1 MISRY
6 SVKRPYTVFVAVVL
20 VIVLGV
26 VSFTKMTT
34 DLLPSMNLPYAIV
47 MTTYAGASPET
58 VESIITRPVEQS
70 MATVSNIEN
79 VSSLSAENYSLVVL
93 EFSQTANMDS
103 VTIEMRENLD
113 QLKAMWD
120 NDSIG
125 SPIIMKLNP
134 DMMPVMVAAVG
145 KEGLS
150 HTEVTKLTEDL
161 IIPELESLEGV
172 ASVNA
177 SGLIEENVQ
186 VVIRQEKIDAINE
199 QVFGYV
205 ESEFED
211 AEKEIADGKKEL
223 VDGQK
228 ELNDGQLELNDSIA
242 ELQENQ
248 ADLAENKEELE
259 DGLDEIRDG
268 IDTLD
273 SKKTETAAQLAAAQT
288 AINEGKAEITKNLAA
303 IQVRL
308 NEYETAKAT
317 AEGLGK
323 LSEGLHTLLAAA
335 EKAEEDAVAAGAP
348 AGSGAAD
355 LAVQAGMEAI
365 LGSAAGTPFADL
377 LKDVKD
383 YASLQ
388 IAVGAVE
395 AQKQEADAALA
406 AIPQAEIDQLTAAK
420 KELEAADAQLSEK
433 LTEVNMGEMIA
444 AIEMGSASATLNITK
459 SQLKSAKEQLESAEE
474 QLTDAWDQISD
485 AQEQLNDARKQ
496 LNEGW
501 DSIKEGEEDL
511 AEAKEDALLNAD
523 MTDILTVEM
532 VENLLAAQN
541 FSMPAGYVTE
551 EGIEYLV
558 RVGEKVDDVE
568 SLQNMVLI
576 DMEMDGVDTIH
587 LSDVADVF
595 MTDNSD
601 EVYASINGQA
611 GVMLTLQKQTGYST
625 GDVSDRINKRIAEL
639 QEEDP
644 DLLLLPLMDQGI
656 YIDLVT
662 DSVFNNMISGA
673 FLAILILL
681 VFLKSLRPTLVI
693 ACSIPISVVAAV
705 VCMYFSGVTLNI
717 ISLSGLALGIGM
729 LVDNSIVV
737 IENIYRLR
745 NEGLSASE
753 AAIQGAK
760 EVAGAIAASTLT
772 TVCVFLPI
780 VFTEGI
786 TRQLFVDMG
795 LTIAYSLGASLA
807 VALTLV
813 PAMGA
818 GLLKSAKEKKPSRL
832 FERMIGIYE
841 SMIRLALRRR
851 FIVLVLAVALLVL
864 SAVLEF
870 AKGTAFMPEMDSTEI
885 SMTLTMPEGTPLK
898 ETAEQADELE
908 RRLLTLD
915 DVTEVGAM
923 AAAGSSMGLV
933 SGDTSTNEVSLYGLL
948 KEDKKLTNQELKN
961 EILKLTEDMEA
972 EIEVS
977 TSSMDMSALG
987 GSGISIVIKGRDLDR
1002 LQEIAGDV
1010 AKLVEEVEGTT
1021 DVSDGMEETTE
1032 ELRIKV
1038 DKEKAAQKG
1047 LTTAG
1052 VFSEIMERLSD
1063 PASATTLSTD
1073 TEDFDVLVVNGGD
1086 VELTRETVKD
1096 LVLTVTKKDN
1106 TKEHVPLADI
1116 AEFSQAEGLETIQ
1129 RDAQSRFI
1137 NVTASVD
1144 DNHNIGLVS
1153 GEVEKKLKS
1162 YQPPEGYTIEMQGE
1176 NETIMESM
1184 VELVKMLLLALL
1196 FMYLIMV
1203 AQFQSLLSPFIIMF
1217 TVPLAFTGGLFGL
1230 YVGGSEFSVIA
1241 MIGFVMLSGIIVNNG
1256 IVLIDYTNQ
1265 LIDQGMTK
1273 TEALVEAGKT
1283 RMRPILMTALTTVLG
1298 LSTMGAGAGMG
1309 ADMVQPMAV
1318 VTIGGLLYG
1327 TLLTLFVIPCIYS
1340 LLIRRKVR
1348 EEVE

>member
-6 SVKRPYTVFVAVVL
+6 SVKKPYTVFVAVVL
-20 VIVLGV
+20 VVVLGV

-58 VESIITRPVEQS
+58 VESMVTRPVEQS

-79 VSSLSAENYSLVVL
+79 VSSLSAENYSLVIL
-93 EFSQTANMDS
+93 EFAQTANMDS

-120 NDSIG
+120 DDSIG

-150 HTEVTKLTEDL
+150 HTEVTKLTEDS

-186 VVIRQEKIDAINE
+186 VVIRQEKIDAINR

-228 ELNDGQLELNDSIA
+228 ELNDGQIELNDSIA

-248 ADLAENKEELE
+248 ADLADNKHDLE
-259 DGLDEIRDG
+259 KGLDEVQSG

-273 SKKTETAAQLAAAQT
+273 GKKTETAAQLAAAQT

-317 AEGLGK
+317 AEGLEK
-323 LSEGLHTLLAAA
+323 LLEELRTLLIEA
-335 EKAEEDAVAAGAP
+335 ENAETAST
-348 AGSGAAD
+348 GSGDAK
-355 LAVQAGMEAI
+355 VEAGMEVI
-365 LGSAAGTPFADL
+365 VSSVAGTPFGEM
-377 LKDVKD
+377 LKSVKTRD
-383 YASLQ
+383 MLK
-388 IAVGAVE
+388 IAIAEVDK
-395 AQKQEADAALA
+395 QKTEADTVLA
-406 AIPQAEIDQLTAAK
+406 AFPQAEIAQLTAAK
-420 KELEAADAQLSEK
+420 KELEAADAQLSQK

-459 SQLKSAKEQLESAEE
+459 SQLKSAKEQLESAQE
-474 QLTDAWDQISD
+474 QLDDAWDQIGD

-496 LNEGW
+496 LSEGW

-511 AEAKEDALLNAD
+511 KEAKADALDNAD

-541 FSMPAGYVTE
+541 FSMPTGYVTE
-551 EGIEYLV
+551 EGIDYLV
-558 RVGEKVDDVE
+558 RVGDKVDDVE

-611 GVMLTLQKQTGYST
+611 GVMLTIQKQTGYST
-625 GDVSDRINKRIAEL
+625 GDVSERINKRMAEL

-644 DLLLLPLMDQGI
+644 DLLLLPLMDQGV

-662 DSVFNNMISGA
+662 DSVFSNMISGA
-673 FLAILILL
+673 ILAVLILI
-681 VFLKSLRPTLVI
+681 VFLKDLRPTLVI

-745 NEGLSASE
+745 NDGMSSSE
-753 AAIQGAK
+753 AAMEGAR

-813 PAMGA
+813 PSMGA
-818 GLLKSAKEKKPSRL
+818 GLLKKTKEKKPSQFFEKLMDGYERL
-832 FERMIGIYE
+832 
-841 SMIRLALRRR
+841 IRLALGHRAV
-851 FIVLVLAVALLVL
+851 VLILAVGLLIL

-885 SMTLTMPEGTPLK
+885 SMTLTMPEGTPLN

-908 RRLLTLD
+908 RRLLTLE
-915 DVTEVGAM
+915 DVVEVGAM
-923 AAAGSSMGLV
+923 ASSGSSMGLV
-933 SGDTSTNEVSLYGLL
+933 SGDTATNEVSVYGLL
-948 KEDKKLTNQELKN
+948 KEDKKLTNQELKD
-961 EILKLTEDMEA
+961 EILTLTEDMEA

-987 GSGISIVIKGRDLDR
+987 GSGITIMIKGRDLDR
-1002 LQEIAGDV
+1002 LQEIAKDI
-1010 AKLVEEVEGTT
+1010 AKLVEETEGTI
-1021 DVSDGMEETTE
+1021 DVSDGIEETTG

-1038 DKEKAAQKG
+1038 DKEKAAQEG

-1052 VFSEIMERLSD
+1052 VFSEIMAKLSD
-1063 PASATTLSTD
+1063 PTSATTLSTD
-1073 TEDFDVLVVNGGD
+1073 TEDFDVLVVNGED
-1086 VELTRETVKD
+1086 EELTRETIKD
-1096 LVLTVTKKDN
+1096 LILTVTKNDN
-1106 TKEHVPLADI
+1106 TKEHVPLTDI
-1116 AEFSQAEGLETIQ
+1116 AEFSEAEGLETIM
-1129 RDAQSRFI
+1129 RDAQSRYI
-1137 NVTASVD
+1137 SVTASID
-1144 DNHNIGLVS
+1144 DDHNVGLVS
-1153 GEVEKKLKS
+1153 SEVQRKLDK
-1162 YQPPEGYTIEMQGE
+1162 YQAPEGYTIEMQGE

-1230 YVGGSEFSVIA
+1230 FVAGSEFSVIA

-1265 LIDQGMTK
+1265 LCDKGMSK

-1283 RMRPILMTALTTVLG
+1283 RMRPILMTALTTILG
-1298 LSTMGAGAGMG
+1298 LSTMGAGVGMG
-1309 ADMVQPMAV
+1309 ADMVQPMAI

-1340 LLIRRKVR
+1340 LLIRRKKAV
-1348 EEVE
+1348 EVE

>member
-1 MISRY
+1 MISGY

-58 VESIITRPVEQS
+58 VESIVTRPVEQS

-79 VSSLSAENYSLVVL
+79 VSSLSAENYSLVIL
-93 EFSQTANMDS
+93 EFAQTANMDS

-113 QLKAMWD
+113 QLKAMWED
-120 NDSIG
+120 DSIG

-211 AEKEIADGKKEL
+211 AQKEIEDGKKEL
-223 VDGQK
+223 ADGQK
-228 ELNDGQLELNDSIA
+228 ELNDGQIELNDSIA

-248 ADLAENKEELE
+248 ADLAENKQDLEE
-259 DGLDEIRDG
+259 GLDEVQGG
-268 IDTLD
+268 IDALN

-288 AINEGKAEITKNLAA
+288 AINNGKAEITKNLAA
-303 IQVRL
+303 IQVRM
-308 NEYETAKAT
+308 NEYETAKAA

-323 LSEGLHTLLAAA
+323 LSEGLHTLLTAA
-335 EKAEEDAVAAGAP
+335 EEAEKLAAGAGDQVVL
-348 AGSGAAD
+348 AQIGAIQNT
-355 LAVQAGMEAI
+355 V
-365 LGSAAGTPFADL
+365 AGTPFEDL
-377 LKDVKD
+377 LKDVD
-383 YASLQ
+383 SFTALQ
-388 IAVGAVE
+388 TATGAVDIK
-395 AQKQEADAALA
+395 KQEADTALA
-406 AIPQAEIDQLTAAK
+406 AFTQAELDQLAAAEK
-420 KELEAADAQLSEK
+420 QLKATDAQLSQQ
-433 LTEVNMGEMIA
+433 LTEANMGEMIA
-444 AIEMGSASATLNITK
+444 AIEMGSASATLSITK

-496 LNEGW
+496 LSEGW
-501 DSIKEGEEDL
+501 DSIKEGEEEL
-511 AEAKEDALLNAD
+511 AEAKEDALANAD

-551 EGIEYLV
+551 EGIDYLV

-601 EVYASINGQA
+601 KVYASINGQA
-611 GVMLTLQKQTGYST
+611 GVMLTIQKQTGYST
-625 GDVSDRINKRIAEL
+625 GDVSDRINKRIGEL

-644 DLLLLPLMDQGI
+644 ELLLLPLMDQGV
-656 YIDLVT
+656 YIELVT

-681 VFLKSLRPTLVI
+681 VFLKDLRPTLVI

-745 NEGLSASE
+745 NEGMSAAK
-753 AAIQGAK
+753 AAMEGAK

-818 GLLKSAKEKKPSRL
+818 GLLKNTKEKKPSRL
-832 FERMIGIYE
+832 FERMMETYE
-841 SMIRLALRRR
+841 GMIRFALRRR
-851 FIVLVLAVALLVL
+851 AVVLILAVGLLVL

-915 DVTEVGAM
+915 DVLEVGAM
-923 AAAGSSMGLV
+923 SASGNSMGLV

-972 EIEVS
+972 EIDVA

-987 GSGISIVIKGRDLDR
+987 GSGISVMIKGRDLDR
-1002 LQEIAGDV
+1002 LQEIAKDI
-1010 AKLVEEVEGTT
+1010 AKLVEEVEGTI
-1021 DVSDGMEETTE
+1021 DVSDGVEETTG

-1038 DKEKAAQKG
+1038 DKERAAQQG

-1052 VFSEIMERLSD
+1052 VFSQIMEKLSD

-1073 TEDFDVLVVNGGD
+1073 TEDFDVLVVNGND
-1086 VELTRETVKD
+1086 VELTRETIKD

-1129 RDAQSRFI
+1129 RDAQSRYI
-1137 NVTASVD
+1137 TVTAAID
-1144 DNHNIGLVS
+1144 DTHNVGLVS
-1153 GEVEKKLKS
+1153 NEVEKKLQS
-1162 YQPPEGYTIEMQGE
+1162 YQAPEGYTIEMQGE
-1176 NETIMESM
+1176 NEAIMESM
-1184 VELVKMLLLALL
+1184 IELVKMLLLALL

-1230 YVGGSEFSVIA
+1230 FFAGSEFSVIA

-1265 LIDQGMTK
+1265 LIDRGMSK

-1298 LSTMGAGAGMG
+1298 LSTMGIGVGMG
-1309 ADMVQPMAV
+1309 ADMVQPMAI

-1340 LLIRRKVR
+1340 LLIRRKTR
-1348 EEVE
+1348 GEVE

>member
-6 SVKRPYTVFVAVVL
+6 SVKKPYTVFVAVVL

-58 VESIITRPVEQS
+58 VESIVTRPVEQT

-79 VSSLSAENYSLVVL
+79 VSSLSAENYSLVIL
-93 EFSQTANMDS
+93 EFAQTANMDS

-120 NDSIG
+120 DDSIG

-150 HTEVTKLTEDL
+150 HTEVTKLTEDS

-186 VVIRQEKIDAINE
+186 VVIRQEKIDAINQ

-211 AEKEIADGKKEL
+211 AEKEIEDGKKEL

-228 ELNDGQLELNDSIA
+228 ELNDGQIELNDSIA

-248 ADLAENKEELE
+248 ADLADNKQDLEE
-259 DGLDEIRDG
+259 GLDEVQGG

-273 SKKTETAAQLAAAQT
+273 GKKTETAAQLAAAQT

-317 AEGLGK
+317 AEGLEK
-323 LSEGLHTLLAAA
+323 LSGELRTLLTEA
-335 EKAEEDAVAAGAP
+335 ENAETAST
-348 AGSGAAD
+348 GSGDAK
-355 LAVQAGMEAI
+355 VEAGMEVI
-365 LGSAAGTPFADL
+365 VSSVAGTPFGEM
-377 LKDVKD
+377 LKSVKTRD
-383 YASLQ
+383 MLK
-388 IAVGAVE
+388 IAIAEVDK
-395 AQKQEADAALA
+395 QKTEADTVLA
-406 AIPQAEIDQLTAAK
+406 AFPQAEIAQLTAAK
-420 KELEAADAQLSEK
+420 KELEAADAQLSQK

-459 SQLKSAKEQLESAEE
+459 SQLKSAKEQLESAQE
-474 QLTDAWDQISD
+474 QLDDAWDQIGD

-496 LNEGW
+496 LSEGW

-511 AEAKEDALLNAD
+511 KEAKADALDNAD

-551 EGIEYLV
+551 EGIDYLV
-558 RVGEKVDDVE
+558 RVGDKVDDVE

-611 GVMLTLQKQTGYST
+611 GVMLTIQKQTGYST
-625 GDVSDRINKRIAEL
+625 GDVSERINKRMAEL

-644 DLLLLPLMDQGI
+644 DLLLLPLMDQGV

-662 DSVFNNMISGA
+662 DSVFSNMISGA
-673 FLAILILL
+673 ILAVLILI
-681 VFLKSLRPTLVI
+681 VFLKDLRPTLVI

-745 NEGLSASE
+745 NDGMSSSE
-753 AAIQGAK
+753 AAMEGAR

-813 PAMGA
+813 PSMGA
-818 GLLKSAKEKKPSRL
+818 GLLKKTKEKKPSQFFEKLMDGYERL
-832 FERMIGIYE
+832 
-841 SMIRLALRRR
+841 IRLALGHRAV
-851 FIVLVLAVALLVL
+851 VLILAVGLLIL

-885 SMTLTMPEGTPLK
+885 SMTLTMPEGTPLN

-908 RRLLTLD
+908 RRLLTLE

-923 AAAGSSMGLV
+923 ASSGSSMGLV
-933 SGDTSTNEVSLYGLL
+933 SGDTATNEVSIYGLL
-948 KEDKKLTNQELKN
+948 KEDKKLTNQELKE

-987 GSGISIVIKGRDLDR
+987 GSGITIMIKGRDLDR
-1002 LQEIAGDV
+1002 LQEIAKDI
-1010 AKLVEEVEGTT
+1010 AKLVEETEGTIE
-1021 DVSDGMEETTE
+1021 VSDGIEETKG

-1038 DKEKAAQKG
+1038 DKEKAAQQG

-1052 VFSEIMERLSD
+1052 VFSEIMAKLSD
-1063 PASATTLSTD
+1063 PTSATTLSTD
-1073 TEDFDVLVVNGGD
+1073 TEDFDVLVVNGED
-1086 VELTRETVKD
+1086 EELTRETIKD
-1096 LVLTVTKKDN
+1096 LMLTVTKNDN

-1116 AEFSQAEGLETIQ
+1116 AEFSEAEGLETIM
-1129 RDAQSRFI
+1129 RDAQSRYI
-1137 NVTASVD
+1137 SVTASID
-1144 DNHNIGLVS
+1144 DDHNVGLVS
-1153 GEVEKKLKS
+1153 SEVQRKLDK
-1162 YQPPEGYTIEMQGE
+1162 YQAPEGYTIEMQGE

-1230 YVGGSEFSVIA
+1230 FVAGSEFSVIA

-1265 LIDQGMTK
+1265 LCDKGMSK

-1283 RMRPILMTALTTVLG
+1283 RMRPILMTALTTILG
-1298 LSTMGAGAGMG
+1298 LSTMGAGVGMG
-1309 ADMVQPMAV
+1309 ADMVQPMAI

-1340 LLIRRKVR
+1340 LLIRRKKAV
-1348 EEVE
+1348 EVE

>member
-6 SVKRPYTVFVAVVL
+6 SVKKPYTVFVAVVL

-58 VESIITRPVEQS
+58 VESMVTRPVEQS

-79 VSSLSAENYSLVVL
+79 VSSLSAENYSLVIL
-93 EFSQTANMDS
+93 EFAQTANMDS

-120 NDSIG
+120 DDSIG

-150 HTEVTKLTEDL
+150 HTEVTKLTEDS

-205 ESEFED
+205 EGEFED
-211 AEKEIADGKKEL
+211 AEKEIEDGKKEL

-228 ELNDGQLELNDSIA
+228 ELNDGQIELNDSVA

-248 ADLAENKEELE
+248 ADLAENKKDLE
-259 DGLDEIRDG
+259 NGLDEVEGG
-268 IDTLD
+268 IDALD
-273 SKKTETAAQLAAAQT
+273 SKKKETAAQLAAAQT
-288 AINEGKAEITKNLAA
+288 AIANGKAEIAKNLIEIDSQLKETEYGQLQADLIVLQEVYKNVKA
-303 IQVRL
+303 LEGTSEENAGVSFSITQIIDSIQNSDL
-308 NEYETAKAT
+308 KA
-317 AEGLGK
+317 K
-323 LSEGLHTLLAAA
+323 LSGINTVAGLNGKIIEVQEKIELLASTDALT
-335 EKAEEDAVAAGAP
+335 EKLVD
-348 AGSGAAD
+348 
-355 LAVQAGMEAI
+355 
-365 LGSAAGTPFADL
+365 
-377 LKDVKD
+377 
-383 YASLQ
+383 
-388 IAVGAVE
+388 
-395 AQKQEADAALA
+395 
-406 AIPQAEIDQLTAAK
+406 AK
-420 KELEAADAQLSEK
+420 KDLEAADAQLSQN
-433 LTEVNMGEMIA
+433 LTEANMGEMLA

-459 SQLKSAKEQLESAEE
+459 SQLESAKDQLESAQE
-474 QLTDAWDQISD
+474 QLDDAWDQISD
-485 AQEQLNDARKQ
+485 AQDQLNDARDQ
-496 LNEGW
+496 LSEGW

-511 AEAKEDALLNAD
+511 AEAKADALANAD

-551 EGIEYLV
+551 EGIDYLV
-558 RVGEKVDDVE
+558 RVGDKVDDVE
-568 SLQNMVLI
+568 SLKNMVLI

-587 LSDVADVF
+587 LGDVADVF

-611 GVMLTLQKQTGYST
+611 GVMLTIQKQTGYST
-625 GDVSDRINKRIAEL
+625 GDVSDRINKRMAEL
-639 QEEDP
+639 KEEDP
-644 DLLLLPLMDQGI
+644 DLLLLPLMDQGV

-662 DSVFNNMISGA
+662 DSVFSNMISGA
-673 FLAILILL
+673 ILAILILI
-681 VFLKSLRPTLVI
+681 VFLKDLRPTLVI

-745 NEGLSASE
+745 NEGLSAAQ
-753 AAIQGAK
+753 AAIEGAK

-813 PAMGA
+813 PAMGSA
-818 GLLKSAKEKKPSRL
+818 FLKNTKEKKPSRF
-832 FERMIGIYE
+832 FERLMGGYE
-841 SMIRLALRRR
+841 RLIRLALRHRA
-851 FIVLVLAVALLVL
+851 IVLVLAVVLLIL

-870 AKGTAFMPEMDSTEI
+870 AKGTAFMPEMDSTQI
-885 SMTLTMPEGTPLK
+885 SMTLTMPEGTSLDK
-898 ETAEQADELE
+898 TAEQADELE

-915 DVTEVGAM
+915 DVIEVGAM
-923 AAAGSSMGLV
+923 ASSGSSMGLV
-933 SGDTSTNEVSLYGLL
+933 SGDISTNEISLYGLL
-948 KEDKKLTNQELKN
+948 KEDKKLTNEELKD

-972 EIEVS
+972 EIEVA

-987 GSGISIVIKGRDLDR
+987 GSGISIMIKGRDLDR
-1002 LQEIAGDV
+1002 LQEIAKDV
-1010 AKLVEEVEGTT
+1010 AKLVEETEGTVE
-1021 DVSDGMEETTE
+1021 VSDGIEETTG

-1038 DKEKAAQKG
+1038 DKEKAAQQG

-1052 VFSEIMERLSD
+1052 VFSEIMAKLSD

-1073 TEDFDVLVVNGGD
+1073 TEDFDVLVINGED
-1086 VELTRETVKD
+1086 EALTRETVKE
-1096 LVLTVTKKDN
+1096 LVLTVTKNDN

-1116 AEFSQAEGLETIQ
+1116 AEFSEAEGLENIM
-1129 RDAQSRFI
+1129 RDAQSRYI
-1137 NVTASVD
+1137 SVTASID
-1144 DNHNIGLVS
+1144 DDHNIGLVS
-1153 GEVEKKLKS
+1153 SEVQRKLDK
-1162 YQPPEGYTIEMQGE
+1162 YQVPAGYTIEMQGE
-1176 NETIMESM
+1176 NETINESM
-1184 VELVKMLLLALL
+1184 TELAKMLLLALL

-1230 YVGGSEFSVIA
+1230 FVSGSEFSVIA

-1265 LIDQGMTK
+1265 LCDGGMSK
-1273 TEALVEAGKT
+1273 TEALTEAGKT
-1283 RMRPILMTALTTVLG
+1283 RMRPILMTALTTILG
-1298 LSTMGAGAGMG
+1298 LSTMGAGVGMG
-1309 ADMVQPMAV
+1309 ADMVQPMAI

-1340 LLIRRKVR
+1340 LLIRRKKNV
-1348 EEVE
+1348 EVE

>member
-58 VESIITRPVEQS
+58 VEGMVTRPVEQS

-79 VSSLSAENYSLVVL
+79 VSSLSAENYSLVIL
-93 EFSQTANMDS
+93 EFAQTANMDS

-120 NDSIG
+120 DDSIG

-150 HTEVTKLTEDL
+150 HTEVTKLTEDS

-186 VVIRQEKIDAINE
+186 VVIRQEKIDIINE

-223 VDGQK
+223 VDGQN
-228 ELNDGQLELNDSIA
+228 ELNDGQIELNDSIA

-248 ADLAENKEELE
+248 ADLAENKQDLEE
-259 DGLDEIRDG
+259 GLDEVQGG
-268 IDTLD
+268 IDALN

-288 AINEGKAEITKNLAA
+288 AINNGKAEITKNLAMIEPQIA
-303 IQVRL
+303 QRAD
-308 NEYETAKAT
+308 EYNQAKQMFPALKEVTKLLETLKT
-317 AEGLGK
+317 
-323 LSEGLHTLLAAA
+323 
-335 EKAEEDAVAAGAP
+335 KAEEANDADPTGAAGDSIVK
-348 AGSGAAD
+348 AGIQEIINKLDDDALKVMLGSISD
-355 LAVQAGMEAI
+355 LATLDTKIEEMNSNISEVEAGIKQYEE
-365 LGSAAGTPFADL
+365 L
-377 LKDVKD
+377 LKSRDTLK
-383 YASLQ
+383 
-388 IAVGAVE
+388 
-395 AQKQEADAALA
+395 
-406 AIPQAEIDQLTAAK
+406 
-420 KELEAADAQLSEK
+420 AADAQLSQQ
-433 LTEVNMGEMIA
+433 LTEANMGEMIA

-496 LNEGW
+496 LSEGW
-501 DSIKEGEEDL
+501 DSIKEGEEEL
-511 AEAKEDALLNAD
+511 AEAKEDALANAD

-551 EGIEYLV
+551 EGIDYLV
-558 RVGEKVDDVE
+558 RVGEKVEDLE

-601 EVYASINGQA
+601 EVYASINGHA
-611 GVMLTLQKQTGYST
+611 GVMLTIQKQTGYST

-639 QEEDP
+639 QKEDP
-644 DLLLLPLMDQGI
+644 DLLLLPLMDQGV

-681 VFLKSLRPTLVI
+681 VFLKDLRPTLVI

-745 NEGLSASE
+745 NEGMSAAE

-818 GLLKSAKEKKPSRL
+818 GLLKNTKEKKPSRF
-832 FERMIGIYE
+832 FERVMGIYE
-841 SMIRLALRRR
+841 GMIRLALRRR
-851 FIVLVLAVALLVL
+851 VIVLILAVGLLVL

-915 DVTEVGAM
+915 DVIEVGAM
-923 AAAGSSMGLV
+923 AASGSGMGLV
-933 SGDTSTNEVSLYGLL
+933 SGDISTNEVSLYGLL
-948 KEDKKLTNQELKN
+948 KEDKKLTNQELKD

-972 EIEVS
+972 EIDVT

-987 GSGISIVIKGRDLDR
+987 GSGISIMIKGRDLDR
-1002 LQEIAGDV
+1002 LQEIANDI

-1021 DVSDGMEETTE
+1021 DVSNGVEETTG

-1038 DKEKAAQKG
+1038 DKERAAQQG

-1052 VFSEIMERLSD
+1052 VFSEIMEKLSD
-1063 PASATTLSTD
+1063 PTSATTLSTD
-1073 TEDFDVLVVNGGD
+1073 TEDFDVLVVNGED

-1106 TKEHVPLADI
+1106 TKERIPLTEI

-1129 RDAQSRFI
+1129 RDAQSRYI
-1137 NVTASVD
+1137 SVTAAID
-1144 DNHNIGLVS
+1144 DTHNVGLVS
-1153 GEVEKKLKS
+1153 NEVEKKLQG
-1162 YQPPEGYTIEMQGE
+1162 YQVPEGYTIEMQGE

-1184 VELVKMLLLALL
+1184 IELVKMLLLALL

-1230 YVGGSEFSVIA
+1230 FFAGSEFSVIA

-1265 LIDQGMTK
+1265 LVDRGMNK

-1298 LSTMGAGAGMG
+1298 LSTMGIGVGMG
-1309 ADMVQPMAV
+1309 ADMVQPMAI

-1340 LLIRRKVR
+1340 LLIHRKVR
-1348 EEVE
+1348 GEVE

>member
-6 SVKRPYTVFVAVVL
+6 SVKKPYTVFVAVVL
-20 VIVLGV
+20 VVVLGV

-58 VESIITRPVEQS
+58 VESMVTRPVEQS

-79 VSSLSAENYSLVVL
+79 VSSLSAENYSLVIL
-93 EFSQTANMDS
+93 EFAQTANMDS

-120 NDSIG
+120 DDSIG

-150 HTEVTKLTEDL
+150 HTEVTKLTEDS

-186 VVIRQEKIDAINE
+186 VVIRQEKIDAINR

-228 ELNDGQLELNDSIA
+228 ELNDGQIELNDSIA

-248 ADLAENKEELE
+248 ADLADNKHDLE
-259 DGLDEIRDG
+259 KGLDEVQSG

-273 SKKTETAAQLAAAQT
+273 GKKTETAAQLAAAQT

-317 AEGLGK
+317 AEGLEK
-323 LSEGLHTLLAAA
+323 LLEELRTLLIEA
-335 EKAEEDAVAAGAP
+335 ENAETAST
-348 AGSGAAD
+348 GSGDAK
-355 LAVQAGMEAI
+355 VEAGMEVI
-365 LGSAAGTPFADL
+365 VSSVAGTPFGEM
-377 LKDVKD
+377 LKSVKTRD
-383 YASLQ
+383 MLK
-388 IAVGAVE
+388 IAIAEVDK
-395 AQKQEADAALA
+395 QKTEADTVLA
-406 AIPQAEIDQLTAAK
+406 AFPQAEIAQLTAAK
-420 KELEAADAQLSEK
+420 KELEAADAQLSQK

-459 SQLKSAKEQLESAEE
+459 SQLKSAKEQLESAQE
-474 QLTDAWDQISD
+474 QLDDAWDQIGD

-496 LNEGW
+496 LSEGW

-511 AEAKEDALLNAD
+511 KEAKADALDNAD

-541 FSMPAGYVTE
+541 FSMPTGYVTE
-551 EGIEYLV
+551 EGIDYLV
-558 RVGEKVDDVE
+558 RVGDKVDDVE

-611 GVMLTLQKQTGYST
+611 GVMLTIQKQTGYST
-625 GDVSDRINKRIAEL
+625 GDVSERINKRMAEL

-644 DLLLLPLMDQGI
+644 DLLLLPLMDQGV

-662 DSVFNNMISGA
+662 DSVFSNMISGA
-673 FLAILILL
+673 ILAVLILI
-681 VFLKSLRPTLVI
+681 VFLKDLRPTLVI

-745 NEGLSASE
+745 NDGMSSSE
-753 AAIQGAK
+753 AAMEGAR

-813 PAMGA
+813 PSMGA
-818 GLLKSAKEKKPSRL
+818 GLLKKTKEKKPSQFFEKLMDGYERL
-832 FERMIGIYE
+832 
-841 SMIRLALRRR
+841 IRLALGHRAV
-851 FIVLVLAVALLVL
+851 VLILAVGLLIL

-885 SMTLTMPEGTPLK
+885 SMTLTMPEGTPLN

-908 RRLLTLD
+908 RRLLTLEA
-915 DVTEVGAM
+915 VVEVGAM
-923 AAAGSSMGLV
+923 ASSGSSMGLV
-933 SGDTSTNEVSLYGLL
+933 SGDTATNEVSVYGLL
-948 KEDKKLTNQELKN
+948 KEDKKLTNQELKD
-961 EILKLTEDMEA
+961 EILTLTEDMEA

-987 GSGISIVIKGRDLDR
+987 GSGITIMIKGRDLDR
-1002 LQEIAGDV
+1002 LQEIAKDI
-1010 AKLVEEVEGTT
+1010 AKLVEETEGTI
-1021 DVSDGMEETTE
+1021 DVSDGIEETTG

-1038 DKEKAAQKG
+1038 DKEKAAQEG

-1052 VFSEIMERLSD
+1052 VFSEIMAKLSD
-1063 PASATTLSTD
+1063 PTSATTLSTD
-1073 TEDFDVLVVNGGD
+1073 TEDFDVLVVNGED
-1086 VELTRETVKD
+1086 EELTRETIKD
-1096 LVLTVTKKDN
+1096 LILTVTKNDN
-1106 TKEHVPLADI
+1106 TKEHVPLTDI
-1116 AEFSQAEGLETIQ
+1116 AEFSEAEGLETIM
-1129 RDAQSRFI
+1129 RDAQSRYI
-1137 NVTASVD
+1137 SVTASID
-1144 DNHNIGLVS
+1144 DDHNVGLVS
-1153 GEVEKKLKS
+1153 SEVQRKLDK
-1162 YQPPEGYTIEMQGE
+1162 YQAPEGYTIEMQGE

-1230 YVGGSEFSVIA
+1230 FVAGSEFSVIA

-1265 LIDQGMTK
+1265 LCDKGMSK

-1283 RMRPILMTALTTVLG
+1283 RMRPILMTALTTILG
-1298 LSTMGAGAGMG
+1298 LSTMGAGVGMG
-1309 ADMVQPMAV
+1309 ADMVQPMAI

-1340 LLIRRKVR
+1340 LLIRRKKAV
-1348 EEVE
+1348 EVE

>member
-6 SVKRPYTVFVAVVL
+6 SVKKPYTVFVAVVL

-58 VESIITRPVEQS
+58 VESMVTRPVEQS

-79 VSSLSAENYSLVVL
+79 VSSLSAENYSLVIL
-93 EFSQTANMDS
+93 EFAQTANMDS

-120 NDSIG
+120 DDSIG

-150 HTEVTKLTEDL
+150 HTEVTKLTEDS

-186 VVIRQEKIDAINE
+186 VVIRQEKIDAINR

-228 ELNDGQLELNDSIA
+228 ELNDGQIELNDSIA

-248 ADLAENKEELE
+248 ADLADNKHDLE
-259 DGLDEIRDG
+259 KGLDEVQSG

-273 SKKTETAAQLAAAQT
+273 GKKTETAAQLAAAQT

-317 AEGLGK
+317 AEGLEK
-323 LSEGLHTLLAAA
+323 LSGELRTLLTEA
-335 EKAEEDAVAAGAP
+335 ENAETAST
-348 AGSGAAD
+348 GSGDAK
-355 LAVQAGMEAI
+355 VEAGMEVI
-365 LGSAAGTPFADL
+365 VSSVAGTPFGEM
-377 LKDVKD
+377 LKSVKTRD
-383 YASLQ
+383 MLK
-388 IAVGAVE
+388 IAIAEVDK
-395 AQKQEADAALA
+395 QKTEADTVLA
-406 AIPQAEIDQLTAAK
+406 AFPQAEIAQLTAAK
-420 KELEAADAQLSEK
+420 KELEDADAQLSQK

-459 SQLKSAKEQLESAEE
+459 SQLKSAKEQLESAQE
-474 QLTDAWDQISD
+474 QLDDAWDQIGD

-496 LNEGW
+496 LSEGW

-511 AEAKEDALLNAD
+511 KEAKADALDNAD

-551 EGIEYLV
+551 EGIDYLV
-558 RVGEKVDDVE
+558 RVGDKVDDVE

-611 GVMLTLQKQTGYST
+611 GVMLTIQKQTGYST
-625 GDVSDRINKRIAEL
+625 GDVSERINKRMAEL

-644 DLLLLPLMDQGI
+644 DLLLLPLMDQGV

-662 DSVFNNMISGA
+662 DSVFSNMISGA
-673 FLAILILL
+673 ILAVLILI
-681 VFLKSLRPTLVI
+681 VFLKDLRPTLVI

-745 NEGLSASE
+745 NDGMSSSE
-753 AAIQGAK
+753 AAMEGAR

-813 PAMGA
+813 PSMGA
-818 GLLKSAKEKKPSRL
+818 GLLKKTKEKKPSQFFEKLMDGYERL
-832 FERMIGIYE
+832 
-841 SMIRLALRRR
+841 IRLALGHRAV
-851 FIVLVLAVALLVL
+851 VLILAVGLLIL

-885 SMTLTMPEGTPLK
+885 SMTLTMPEGTPLN

-908 RRLLTLD
+908 RRLLTLE
-915 DVTEVGAM
+915 DVVEVGAM
-923 AAAGSSMGLV
+923 ASSGSSMGLV
-933 SGDTSTNEVSLYGLL
+933 SGDTATNEVSVYGLL
-948 KEDKKLTNQELKN
+948 KEDKKLTNQELKD
-961 EILKLTEDMEA
+961 EILTLTEDMEA

-977 TSSMDMSALG
+977 TSSMDMSSLG
-987 GSGISIVIKGRDLDR
+987 GSGITIMIKGRDLDR
-1002 LQEIAGDV
+1002 LQEIAKDI
-1010 AKLVEEVEGTT
+1010 AKLVEETEGTI
-1021 DVSDGMEETTE
+1021 DVSDGIEETTG

-1038 DKEKAAQKG
+1038 DKEKAAQEG

-1052 VFSEIMERLSD
+1052 VFSEIMAKLSD
-1063 PASATTLSTD
+1063 PTSATTLSTD
-1073 TEDFDVLVVNGGD
+1073 TEDFDVLVVNGED
-1086 VELTRETVKD
+1086 EELTRETIKD
-1096 LVLTVTKKDN
+1096 LMLTVTKNDN
-1106 TKEHVPLADI
+1106 TKEHVPLTDI
-1116 AEFSQAEGLETIQ
+1116 AEFSEAEGLETIM
-1129 RDAQSRFI
+1129 RDAQSRYI
-1137 NVTASVD
+1137 SVTASID
-1144 DNHNIGLVS
+1144 DDHNVGLVS
-1153 GEVEKKLKS
+1153 SEVQRKLDK
-1162 YQPPEGYTIEMQGE
+1162 YQAPEGYTIEMQGE

-1230 YVGGSEFSVIA
+1230 FVAGSEFSVIA

-1265 LIDQGMTK
+1265 LCDKGMSK

-1283 RMRPILMTALTTVLG
+1283 RMRPILMTALTTILG
-1298 LSTMGAGAGMG
+1298 LSTMGAGVGMG
-1309 ADMVQPMAV
+1309 ADMVQPMAI

-1340 LLIRRKVR
+1340 LLIRRKKAV
-1348 EEVE
+1348 EVE

>member
-6 SVKRPYTVFVAVVL
+6 SVKKPYTVFVAVVL

-58 VESIITRPVEQS
+58 VESMVTRPVEQS

-79 VSSLSAENYSLVVL
+79 VSSLSAENYSLVIL
-93 EFSQTANMDS
+93 EFAQTANMDS

-120 NDSIG
+120 DDSIG

-150 HTEVTKLTEDL
+150 HTEVTKLTEDS

-205 ESEFED
+205 EGEFED
-211 AEKEIADGKKEL
+211 AEKEIEDGKKEL

-228 ELNDGQLELNDSIA
+228 ELNDGQIELNDSVA

-248 ADLAENKEELE
+248 ADLAENKKDLE
-259 DGLDEIRDG
+259 NGLDEVEGG
-268 IDTLD
+268 IDALD
-273 SKKTETAAQLAAAQT
+273 SKKKETAAQLAAAQT
-288 AINEGKAEITKNLAA
+288 AIANGKAEIAKNLIEIDSQLKETEYGQLQADLIVLQEVYKNVKA
-303 IQVRL
+303 LEGTSEENAGVSFSITQIIDSIQNSDL
-308 NEYETAKAT
+308 KT
-317 AEGLGK
+317 K
-323 LSEGLHTLLAAA
+323 LSVINTVAGLNGKIIEVQEKIELLASTDALT
-335 EKAEEDAVAAGAP
+335 EKLVD
-348 AGSGAAD
+348 
-355 LAVQAGMEAI
+355 
-365 LGSAAGTPFADL
+365 
-377 LKDVKD
+377 
-383 YASLQ
+383 
-388 IAVGAVE
+388 
-395 AQKQEADAALA
+395 
-406 AIPQAEIDQLTAAK
+406 AK
-420 KELEAADAQLSEK
+420 KDLEAADAQLSQN
-433 LTEVNMGEMIA
+433 LTEANMGEMLA

-459 SQLKSAKEQLESAEE
+459 SQLESAKDQLESAQD
-474 QLTDAWDQISD
+474 QLDDAWDQISD
-485 AQEQLNDARKQ
+485 AQDQLNDARDQ
-496 LNEGW
+496 LSEGW

-511 AEAKEDALLNAD
+511 AEAKADALANAD

-551 EGIEYLV
+551 EGIDYLV
-558 RVGEKVDDVE
+558 RVGDKVDDVE
-568 SLQNMVLI
+568 SLKNMVLI

-587 LSDVADVF
+587 LGDVADVF

-611 GVMLTLQKQTGYST
+611 GVMLTIQKQTGYST
-625 GDVSDRINKRIAEL
+625 GDVSDRINKRMAEL
-639 QEEDP
+639 KEEDP
-644 DLLLLPLMDQGI
+644 DLLLLPLMDQGV

-673 FLAILILL
+673 ILAILILI
-681 VFLKSLRPTLVI
+681 VFLKDLRPTLVI

-745 NEGLSASE
+745 NEGLSAVQ
-753 AAIQGAK
+753 AAIEGAK

-813 PAMGA
+813 PAMGSA
-818 GLLKSAKEKKPSRL
+818 LLKNTKEKKPSRF
-832 FERMIGIYE
+832 FERLMGGYE
-841 SMIRLALRRR
+841 RLIRLALRHRA
-851 FIVLVLAVALLVL
+851 IVLVLAVVLLIL

-870 AKGTAFMPEMDSTEI
+870 AKGTAFMPEMDSTQI
-885 SMTLTMPEGTPLK
+885 SMTLTMPEGTPLDK
-898 ETAEQADELE
+898 TAEQADELE

-915 DVTEVGAM
+915 DVIEVGAM
-923 AAAGSSMGLV
+923 ASSGSSMGLV
-933 SGDTSTNEVSLYGLL
+933 SGDISTNEISLYGLL
-948 KEDKKLTNQELKN
+948 KEDKKLTNEELKD

-972 EIEVS
+972 EIEVA

-987 GSGISIVIKGRDLDR
+987 GSGISIMIKGRDLDR
-1002 LQEIAGDV
+1002 LQEIAKDV
-1010 AKLVEEVEGTT
+1010 AKLVEETEGTVE
-1021 DVSDGMEETTE
+1021 VSDGIEETTG

-1038 DKEKAAQKG
+1038 DKEKAAQQG

-1052 VFSEIMERLSD
+1052 VFSEIMAKLSD

-1073 TEDFDVLVVNGGD
+1073 TEDFDVLVINGED
-1086 VELTRETVKD
+1086 EALTRETVKE
-1096 LVLTVTKKDN
+1096 LVLTVTKNDN

-1116 AEFSQAEGLETIQ
+1116 AEFSEAEGLENIM
-1129 RDAQSRFI
+1129 RDAQSRYI
-1137 NVTASVD
+1137 SVTASID
-1144 DNHNIGLVS
+1144 DDHNIGLVS
-1153 GEVEKKLKS
+1153 SEVQRKLDK
-1162 YQPPEGYTIEMQGE
+1162 YQVPAGYTIEMQGE
-1176 NETIMESM
+1176 NETINESM
-1184 VELVKMLLLALL
+1184 TELAKMLLLALL

-1230 YVGGSEFSVIA
+1230 FVSGSEFSVIA

-1265 LIDQGMTK
+1265 LCDGGMSK
-1273 TEALVEAGKT
+1273 TEALTEAGKT
-1283 RMRPILMTALTTVLG
+1283 RMRPILMTALTTILG
-1298 LSTMGAGAGMG
+1298 LSTMGAGVGMG
-1309 ADMVQPMAV
+1309 ADMVQPMAI

-1340 LLIRRKVR
+1340 LLIRRKKNV
-1348 EEVE
+1348 EVE

>member
-58 VESIITRPVEQS
+58 VEGIVTRPVEQS

-79 VSSLSAENYSLVVL
+79 VSSLSAENYSLVIL
-93 EFSQTANMDS
+93 EFAQTANMDS

-120 NDSIG
+120 DDSIG
-125 SPIIMKLNP
+125 NPIIMKLNP

-150 HTEVTKLTEDL
+150 HTEVTKLTEDS

-223 VDGQK
+223 EDGRKELNDGQK
-228 ELNDGQLELNDSIA
+228 ELNDSVA

-248 ADLAENKEELE
+248 ADLAENKSDLE
-259 DGLDEIRDG
+259 DGLDEIEGG
-268 IDTLD
+268 IDALD
-273 SKKTETAAQLAAAQT
+273 NKKKETAAQLAAAQT
-288 AINEGKAEITKNLAA
+288 AITNGKAEIAKNLIEIDNQLKETEYGQLKSDLTILQELYKSIKILEGTPEETAGVSAA
-303 IQVRL
+303 IGLIKDSIKNTTLKSELDTITTVTDVNDKIINVQEKIEQAKQDPITKKLVDAKADL
-308 NEYETAKAT
+308 ETADAT
-317 AEGLGK
+317 
-323 LSEGLHTLLAAA
+323 LS
-335 EKAEEDAVAAGAP
+335 
-348 AGSGAAD
+348 
-355 LAVQAGMEAI
+355 Q
-365 LGSAAGTPFADL
+365 
-377 LKDVKD
+377 
-383 YASLQ
+383 
-388 IAVGAVE
+388 
-395 AQKQEADAALA
+395 
-406 AIPQAEIDQLTAAK
+406 
-420 KELEAADAQLSEK
+420 K
-433 LTEVNMGEMIA
+433 LTETNMGEMLA

-459 SQLKSAKEQLESAEE
+459 SQLESAKDQLESAEE
-474 QLTDAWDQISD
+474 QLDDAWDQISD

-496 LNEGW
+496 LSEGW
-501 DSIKEGEEDL
+501 DSIREGEEDL
-511 AEAKEDALLNAD
+511 AEAKADALESAD

-551 EGIEYLV
+551 EGIDYLV

-587 LSDVADVF
+587 LGDVADVF

-611 GVMLTLQKQTGYST
+611 GVMLTIQKQTGYST

-644 DLLLLPLMDQGI
+644 ELLLLPLMDQGV

-662 DSVFNNMISGA
+662 DSVFSNMISGA
-673 FLAILILL
+673 ILAILILI
-681 VFLKSLRPTLVI
+681 VFLKDLRPTLVI
-693 ACSIPISVVAAV
+693 ACSIPISVVTAV

-745 NEGLSASE
+745 NEGMSAAE
-753 AAIQGAK
+753 AAIEGAG

-818 GLLKSAKEKKPSRL
+818 GLLKNTKEKKPSRF
-832 FERMIGIYE
+832 FERIMEIYE
-841 SMIRLALRRR
+841 GMIRLALRRR
-851 FIVLVLAVALLVL
+851 VIVLILAVVLLVL
-864 SAVLEF
+864 SAGLEF
-870 AKGTAFMPEMDSTEI
+870 SKGTAFMPEMDSTEI

-915 DVTEVGAM
+915 DVIEVGAM
-923 AAAGSSMGLV
+923 SASGSSMGLV
-933 SGDTSTNEVSLYGLL
+933 SGDTATNEVSLYGLL

-961 EILKLTEDMEA
+961 EILKITEDMEA

-987 GSGISIVIKGRDLDR
+987 GSGITIIIKGRDLDR
-1002 LQEIAGDV
+1002 LQEIAKDIAG
-1010 AKLVEEVEGTT
+1010 LLEEVEGTA
-1021 DVSDGMEETTE
+1021 DISDGVEETTG

-1052 VFSEIMERLSD
+1052 VFSQIMEKLSD
-1063 PASATTLSTD
+1063 PTSATTLSTD
-1073 TEDFDVLVVNGGD
+1073 TEDFDVLVVNGED
-1086 VELTRETVKD
+1086 VELTRETIKD

-1116 AEFSQAEGLETIQ
+1116 AEFSEAQGLETIQ
-1129 RDAQSRFI
+1129 RDAQSRYI
-1137 NVTASVD
+1137 SVTAAID

-1153 GEVEKKLKS
+1153 AEVERQLQK
-1162 YQPPEGYTIEMQGE
+1162 YEAPEGYTIEMQGE
-1176 NETIMESM
+1176 NEAIMESM
-1184 VELVKMLLLALL
+1184 IELVKMLLLALL

-1230 YVGGSEFSVIA
+1230 FAAGSEFSVIA

-1265 LIDQGMTK
+1265 LIDGGMSK
-1273 TEALVEAGKT
+1273 TEALVESGKT

-1298 LSTMGAGAGMG
+1298 LSTMGAGVGMG
-1309 ADMVQPMAV
+1309 ADMVQPMAI

-1340 LLIRRKVR
+1340 LLIRRKNR
-1348 EEVE
+1348 AEVE

>member
-6 SVKRPYTVFVAVVL
+6 SVKKPYTVFVAVVL

-58 VESIITRPVEQS
+58 VESIVTRPVEQS

-79 VSSLSAENYSLVVL
+79 VSSLSAENYSLVIL
-93 EFSQTANMDS
+93 EFAQTANMDS

-120 NDSIG
+120 DDSIG

-150 HTEVTKLTEDL
+150 HTEVTKLTEDS

-186 VVIRQEKIDAINE
+186 VVIRQEKIDIINE
-199 QVFGYV
+199 QVFGYI
-205 ESEFED
+205 EGEFED
-211 AEKEIADGKKEL
+211 AEEEIADGKKEL
-223 VDGQK
+223 ADGQK
-228 ELNDGQLELNDSIA
+228 ELNDGQIELNESIA

-248 ADLAENKEELE
+248 TELEENKKDLE
-259 DGLDEIRDG
+259 DGLDEVNAG

-273 SKKTETAAQLAAAQT
+273 GKKTETAAQLAAAQT

-317 AEGLGK
+317 AEAVGK
-323 LSEGLHTLLAAA
+323 LSEGLNALKAAA
-335 EKAEEDAVAAGAP
+335 EAAEAANPGF
-348 AGSGAAD
+348 GDKVVEEG
-355 LAVQAGMEAI
+355 I
-365 LGSAAGTPFADL
+365 LEIQSSVAGTPFEEVLGNVRDL
-377 LKDVKD
+377 GTLT
-383 YASLQ
+383 A
-388 IAVGAVE
+388 AVGAID
-395 AQKQEADAALA
+395 AQKNQADQALA
-406 AIPQAEIDQLTAAK
+406 AFSQTEIEQLTAAK
-420 KELEAADAQLSEK
+420 KELEAADAQLSQK

-459 SQLKSAKEQLESAEE
+459 SQLKSAKEQLEAAQE
-474 QLTDAWDQISD
+474 QLEDAWDQISD
-485 AQEQLNDARKQ
+485 AQEQLSDARKQ
-496 LNEGW
+496 LSEGW

-511 AEAKEDALLNAD
+511 AEAKSDALDNAD

-551 EGIEYLV
+551 EGIDYLV
-558 RVGEKVDDVE
+558 RVGDKVDDVE
-568 SLQNMVLI
+568 SLRNMVLI

-611 GVMLTLQKQTGYST
+611 GVMLTIQKQTGYST
-625 GDVSDRINKRIAEL
+625 GDVSDRINKRMAEL

-644 DLLLLPLMDQGI
+644 DLILLPLMDQGV

-662 DSVFNNMISGA
+662 DSVFSNMVSGA
-673 FLAILILL
+673 ILAVLILI
-681 VFLKSLRPTLVI
+681 VFLKDLRPTLVI

-745 NEGLSASE
+745 NEGFSAAQ
-753 AAIQGAK
+753 AAIEGAK

-795 LTIAYSLGASLA
+795 LTIAYSLGASLV

-813 PAMGA
+813 PAMGSA
-818 GLLKSAKEKKPSRL
+818 LLKNTKEKKPSRF
-832 FERMIGIYE
+832 FERLMDGYE
-841 SMIRLALRRR
+841 RLIRLALRRR
-851 FIVLVLAVALLVL
+851 AVVLILAVGLLVL
-864 SAVLEF
+864 SAVMEF
-870 AKGTAFMPEMDSTEI
+870 AKGTAFMPEMDSTQI
-885 SMTLTMPEGTPLK
+885 SMTLTMPEGTPLS

-908 RRLLTLD
+908 RRLLTLE

-923 AAAGSSMGLV
+923 AASGSSMGLV
-933 SGDTSTNEVSLYGLL
+933 SGDTATNEISLYGLL
-948 KEDKKLTNQELKN
+948 KEDKKLTNQELKD

-987 GSGISIVIKGRDLDR
+987 GSGITIMIKGRDLDR
-1002 LQEIAGDV
+1002 LQEIAKDI
-1010 AKLVEEVEGTT
+1010 AKLVEETEGTI
-1021 DVSDGMEETTE
+1021 DVSDGIEETTG

-1038 DKEKAAQKG
+1038 DKEKAAQEG

-1052 VFSEIMERLSD
+1052 VFSEIMAKLSD
-1063 PASATTLSTD
+1063 PTSATTLSTD
-1073 TEDFDVLVVNGGD
+1073 TEDFDVLVVNGED
-1086 VELTRETVKD
+1086 EELTRETIKD
-1096 LVLTVTKKDN
+1096 LVLTVTKNDN
-1106 TKEHVPLADI
+1106 TKEHVPLTDI
-1116 AEFSQAEGLETIQ
+1116 AEFSEAEGLEAIM
-1129 RDAQSRFI
+1129 RDAQSRYI
-1137 NVTASVD
+1137 SVTASID
-1144 DNHNIGLVS
+1144 DDHNVGLVS
-1153 GEVEKKLKS
+1153 SEVQRKLDK
-1162 YQPPEGYTIEMQGE
+1162 YQAPEGYTIEMQGE

-1230 YVGGSEFSVIA
+1230 FAAGSEFSVIA

-1265 LIDQGMTK
+1265 LCDKGMSK

-1283 RMRPILMTALTTVLG
+1283 RMRPILMTALTTILG
-1298 LSTMGAGAGMG
+1298 LSTMGAGVGMG
-1309 ADMVQPMAV
+1309 ADMVQPMAI

-1340 LLIRRKVR
+1340 LLIRRKKAV
-1348 EEVE
+1348 EVE

>member
-6 SVKRPYTVFVAVVL
+6 SVKKPYTVFVAVVL
-20 VIVLGV
+20 VVVLGV

-58 VESIITRPVEQS
+58 VESMVTRPVEQS

-79 VSSLSAENYSLVVL
+79 VSSLSAENYSLVIL
-93 EFSQTANMDS
+93 EFAQTANMDS

-120 NDSIG
+120 DDSIG

-150 HTEVTKLTEDL
+150 HTEVTKLTEDS

-186 VVIRQEKIDAINE
+186 VVIRQEKIDAINR

-228 ELNDGQLELNDSIA
+228 ELNDGQIELNDSIA

-248 ADLAENKEELE
+248 ADLADNKHDLE
-259 DGLDEIRDG
+259 KGLDEVQSG

-273 SKKTETAAQLAAAQT
+273 GKKTETAAQLAAAQT

-317 AEGLGK
+317 AEGLEK
-323 LSEGLHTLLAAA
+323 LLEELRTLLIEA
-335 EKAEEDAVAAGAP
+335 ENAETAST
-348 AGSGAAD
+348 GSGDAK
-355 LAVQAGMEAI
+355 VEAGMEVI
-365 LGSAAGTPFADL
+365 VSSVAGTPFGEM
-377 LKDVKD
+377 LKSVKTRD
-383 YASLQ
+383 MLK
-388 IAVGAVE
+388 IAIAEVDK
-395 AQKQEADAALA
+395 QKTEADTVLA
-406 AIPQAEIDQLTAAK
+406 AFPQAEIAQLTAAK
-420 KELEAADAQLSEK
+420 KELEAADAQLSQK

-459 SQLKSAKEQLESAEE
+459 SQLKSAKEQLESAQE
-474 QLTDAWDQISD
+474 QLDDAWDQIGD

-496 LNEGW
+496 LSEGW

-511 AEAKEDALLNAD
+511 KEAKADALDNAD

-541 FSMPAGYVTE
+541 FSMPTGYVTE
-551 EGIEYLV
+551 EGIDYLV
-558 RVGEKVDDVE
+558 RVGDKVDDVE

-611 GVMLTLQKQTGYST
+611 GVMLTIQKQTGYST
-625 GDVSDRINKRIAEL
+625 GDVSERINKRMAEL

-644 DLLLLPLMDQGI
+644 DLLLLPLMDQGV

-662 DSVFNNMISGA
+662 DSVFSNMISGA
-673 FLAILILL
+673 ILAVLILI
-681 VFLKSLRPTLVI
+681 VFLKDLRPTLVI

-745 NEGLSASE
+745 NDGMSSSE
-753 AAIQGAK
+753 AAMEGAR

-813 PAMGA
+813 PSMGA
-818 GLLKSAKEKKPSRL
+818 GLLKKTKEKKPSQFFEKLMDGYERL
-832 FERMIGIYE
+832 
-841 SMIRLALRRR
+841 IRLALGHRAV
-851 FIVLVLAVALLVL
+851 VLILAVGLLIL

-885 SMTLTMPEGTPLK
+885 SMTLTMPEGTPLN

-908 RRLLTLD
+908 RRLLTLEA
-915 DVTEVGAM
+915 VVEVGAM
-923 AAAGSSMGLV
+923 ASSGSSMGLV
-933 SGDTSTNEVSLYGLL
+933 SGDTATNEVSVYGLL
-948 KEDKKLTNQELKN
+948 KEDKKLTNQELKD
-961 EILKLTEDMEA
+961 EILTLTEDMEA

-987 GSGISIVIKGRDLDR
+987 GSGITIMIKGRDLDR
-1002 LQEIAGDV
+1002 LQEIAKDI
-1010 AKLVEEVEGTT
+1010 AKLVEETEGTI
-1021 DVSDGMEETTE
+1021 DVSDGIEETTG

-1038 DKEKAAQKG
+1038 DKEKAAQEG

-1052 VFSEIMERLSD
+1052 VFSEIMAKLSD
-1063 PASATTLSTD
+1063 PTSATTLSTD
-1073 TEDFDVLVVNGGD
+1073 TEDFDVLVVNGED
-1086 VELTRETVKD
+1086 EELTRETIKD
-1096 LVLTVTKKDN
+1096 LMLTVTKNDN
-1106 TKEHVPLADI
+1106 TKEHVPLTDI
-1116 AEFSQAEGLETIQ
+1116 AEFSEAEGLETIM
-1129 RDAQSRFI
+1129 RDAQSRYI
-1137 NVTASVD
+1137 SVTASID
-1144 DNHNIGLVS
+1144 DDHNVGLVS
-1153 GEVEKKLKS
+1153 SEVQRKLDK
-1162 YQPPEGYTIEMQGE
+1162 YQAPEGYTIEMQGE

-1230 YVGGSEFSVIA
+1230 FVAGSEFSVIA

-1265 LIDQGMTK
+1265 LCDKGMSK

-1283 RMRPILMTALTTVLG
+1283 RMRPILMTALTTILG
-1298 LSTMGAGAGMG
+1298 LSTMGAGVGMG
-1309 ADMVQPMAV
+1309 ADMVQPMAI

-1340 LLIRRKVR
+1340 LLIRRKKAV
-1348 EEVE
+1348 EVE

>member
-58 VESIITRPVEQS
+58 VEGIVTRPVEQS

-79 VSSLSAENYSLVVL
+79 VSSLSAENYSLVIL
-93 EFSQTANMDS
+93 EFAQTANMDS

-120 NDSIG
+120 DDSIG
-125 SPIIMKLNP
+125 NPIIMKLNP

-150 HTEVTKLTEDL
+150 HTEVTKLTEDS

-223 VDGQK
+223 EDGRKELNDGQK
-228 ELNDGQLELNDSIA
+228 ELNDSVA

-248 ADLAENKEELE
+248 ADLAENKSDLE
-259 DGLDEIRDG
+259 DGLDEIEGG
-268 IDTLD
+268 IDALD
-273 SKKTETAAQLAAAQT
+273 NKKKETAAQLAAAQT
-288 AINEGKAEITKNLAA
+288 AITNGKAEIAKNLIEIDNQLKETEYGQLKSDLTILQELYKSIKILEGTPEETAGVSAA
-303 IQVRL
+303 IGLIKDSIKNTNLKSELDTITTVTDVNDKIINVQEKIEQAKQDPITKKLVDAKADL
-308 NEYETAKAT
+308 ETADAT
-317 AEGLGK
+317 
-323 LSEGLHTLLAAA
+323 LS
-335 EKAEEDAVAAGAP
+335 
-348 AGSGAAD
+348 
-355 LAVQAGMEAI
+355 Q
-365 LGSAAGTPFADL
+365 
-377 LKDVKD
+377 
-383 YASLQ
+383 
-388 IAVGAVE
+388 
-395 AQKQEADAALA
+395 
-406 AIPQAEIDQLTAAK
+406 
-420 KELEAADAQLSEK
+420 K
-433 LTEVNMGEMIA
+433 LTETNMGEMLA

-459 SQLKSAKEQLESAEE
+459 SQLESAKDQLESAEE
-474 QLTDAWDQISD
+474 QLDDAWDQISD

-496 LNEGW
+496 LSEGW
-501 DSIKEGEEDL
+501 DSIREGEEDL
-511 AEAKEDALLNAD
+511 AEAKADALESAD

-551 EGIEYLV
+551 EGIDYLV

-587 LSDVADVF
+587 LGDVADVF

-611 GVMLTLQKQTGYST
+611 GVMLTIQKQTGYST

-644 DLLLLPLMDQGI
+644 ELLLLPLMDQGV

-662 DSVFNNMISGA
+662 DSVFSNMISGA
-673 FLAILILL
+673 ILAILILI
-681 VFLKSLRPTLVI
+681 VFLKDLRPTLVI
-693 ACSIPISVVAAV
+693 ACSIPISVVTAV

-745 NEGLSASE
+745 NEGMSAAE
-753 AAIQGAK
+753 AAIEGAG

-818 GLLKSAKEKKPSRL
+818 GLLKNTKEKKPSRF
-832 FERMIGIYE
+832 FERIMEIYE
-841 SMIRLALRRR
+841 GMIRLALRRR
-851 FIVLVLAVALLVL
+851 VIVLILAVVLLVL
-864 SAVLEF
+864 SAGLEF
-870 AKGTAFMPEMDSTEI
+870 SKGTAFMPEMDSTEI

-908 RRLLTLD
+908 RR
-915 DVTEVGAM
+915 
-923 AAAGSSMGLV
+923 
-933 SGDTSTNEVSLYGLL
+933 
-948 KEDKKLTNQELKN
+948 
-961 EILKLTEDMEA
+961 
-972 EIEVS
+972 
-977 TSSMDMSALG
+977 
-987 GSGISIVIKGRDLDR
+987 
-1002 LQEIAGDV
+1002 
-1010 AKLVEEVEGTT
+1010 
-1021 DVSDGMEETTE
+1021 
-1032 ELRIKV
+1032 
-1038 DKEKAAQKG
+1038 
-1047 LTTAG
+1047 
-1052 VFSEIMERLSD
+1052 
-1063 PASATTLSTD
+1063 
-1073 TEDFDVLVVNGGD
+1073 
-1086 VELTRETVKD
+1086 
-1096 LVLTVTKKDN
+1096 
-1106 TKEHVPLADI
+1106 
-1116 AEFSQAEGLETIQ
+1116 
-1129 RDAQSRFI
+1129 
-1137 NVTASVD
+1137 
-1144 DNHNIGLVS
+1144 
-1153 GEVEKKLKS
+1153 
-1162 YQPPEGYTIEMQGE
+1162 
-1176 NETIMESM
+1176 
-1184 VELVKMLLLALL
+1184 
-1196 FMYLIMV
+1196 
-1203 AQFQSLLSPFIIMF
+1203 
-1217 TVPLAFTGGLFGL
+1217 
-1230 YVGGSEFSVIA
+1230 
-1241 MIGFVMLSGIIVNNG
+1241 
-1256 IVLIDYTNQ
+1256 
-1265 LIDQGMTK
+1265 
-1273 TEALVEAGKT
+1273 
-1283 RMRPILMTALTTVLG
+1283 
-1298 LSTMGAGAGMG
+1298 TM
-1309 ADMVQPMAV
+1309 
-1318 VTIGGLLYG
+1318 
-1327 TLLTLFVIPCIYS
+1327 
-1340 LLIRRKVR
+1340 
-1348 EEVE
+1348 

>member
-6 SVKRPYTVFVAVVL
+6 SVKKPYTVFVAVVL

-58 VESIITRPVEQS
+58 VESMVTRPVEQS

-79 VSSLSAENYSLVVL
+79 VSSLSAENYSLVIL
-93 EFSQTANMDS
+93 EFAQTANMDS

-120 NDSIG
+120 DDSIG

-150 HTEVTKLTEDL
+150 HTEVTKLTEDS

-211 AEKEIADGKKEL
+211 AEKDIEDGKKEL

-228 ELNDGQLELNDSIA
+228 ELNDGQIELNDSIA
-242 ELQENQ
+242 ELQENE

-259 DGLDEIRDG
+259 NGLDEIRDG
-268 IDTLD
+268 IDALD
-273 SKKTETAAQLAAAQT
+273 GKKTETAAQLAAAQT

-308 NEYETAKAT
+308 NEYETAKAA
-317 AEGLGK
+317 AEAVGK

-335 EKAEEDAVAAGAP
+335 EKAEEDAAAAGAP

-355 LAVQAGMEAI
+355 MAVQAGMEAI
-365 LGSAAGTPFADL
+365 LASVTDTPFADL

-388 IAVGAVE
+388 IAAGAVE
-395 AQKQEADAALA
+395 VKKQEADAALA
-406 AIPQAEIDQLTAAK
+406 AFPQAEIDQLTTAK
-420 KELEAADAQLSEK
+420 KELEAADAQLSQQ

-474 QLTDAWDQISD
+474 QLADAWDQIND
-485 AQEQLNDARKQ
+485 AQEQLNDARDQ
-496 LNEGW
+496 LSEGW
-501 DSIKEGEEDL
+501 DSIREGEEDL
-511 AEAKEDALLNAD
+511 AEAKADALDNAD

-551 EGIEYLV
+551 EGIDYLV
-558 RVGEKVDDVE
+558 RVGDKVDDVE
-568 SLQNMVLI
+568 SLRNMVLI

-587 LSDVADVF
+587 LKDVADVF

-611 GVMLTLQKQTGYST
+611 GVMLTIQKQTGYST
-625 GDVSDRINKRIAEL
+625 GDVSDRINNRIAEL

-644 DLLLLPLMDQGI
+644 DLLLLPLMDQGV

-681 VFLKSLRPTLVI
+681 VFLKDLRPTLVI

-737 IENIYRLR
+737 IENIYRLK
-745 NEGLSASE
+745 NEGMSSAK
-753 AAIQGAK
+753 AAVEGAK

-818 GLLKSAKEKKPSRL
+818 GLLKNTKEKKPSRF
-832 FERMIGIYE
+832 FERIMGIYE
-841 SMIRLALRRR
+841 SMIRLALRQRV
-851 FIVLVLAVALLVL
+851 IVLILAVALLVL

-870 AKGTAFMPEMDSTEI
+870 ARGTAFMPEMDSTEI

-908 RRLLTLD
+908 RRLLALD
-915 DVTEVGAM
+915 DVIEVGAM
-923 AAAGSSMGLV
+923 AASGSSMGLV
-933 SGDTSTNEVSLYGLL
+933 SGDVSTNEVSLYGLL
-948 KEDKKLTNQELKN
+948 RDDKELTNQELKN

-987 GSGISIVIKGRDLDR
+987 GSGISIMIKGRDLDR
-1002 LQEIAGDV
+1002 LQEIARDV
-1010 AKLVEEVEGTT
+1010 AKIVEETEGTT
-1021 DVSDGMEETTE
+1021 EVSDGVEETTG

-1038 DKEKAAQKG
+1038 DKEKAAQQG

-1052 VFSEIMERLSD
+1052 VFSEIMEKLSD
-1063 PASATTLSTD
+1063 PSSATTLSTD
-1073 TEDFDVLVVNGGD
+1073 TEDFDVLVVNGED

-1096 LVLTVTKKDN
+1096 LVLTVTKQDN

-1116 AEFSQAEGLETIQ
+1116 AEFSEAEGLETIQ
-1129 RDAQSRFI
+1129 RDAQSRYI
-1137 NVTASVD
+1137 SVTASID
-1144 DNHNIGLVS
+1144 DDHNIGLVS
-1153 GEVEKKLKS
+1153 AEVERKLEN
-1162 YQPPEGYTIEMQGE
+1162 YQVPAGYTIEMQGE

-1184 VELVKMLLLALL
+1184 IELVKMLLLALL

-1230 YVGGSEFSVIA
+1230 YFAGSEFSVIA

-1265 LIDQGMTK
+1265 LIDRGMSK

-1298 LSTMGAGAGMG
+1298 LSTMGIGAGMG
-1309 ADMVQPMAV
+1309 ADMVQPMAI

-1340 LLIRRKVR
+1340 LLIRRKTR
-1348 EEVE
+1348 GEVE

>member
-6 SVKRPYTVFVAVVL
+6 SVKKPYTVFVAVVL

-47 MTTYAGASPET
+47 MTTYVGASPET

-79 VSSLSAENYSLVVL
+79 VSSLSAENYSLVIL
-93 EFSQTANMDS
+93 EFAQTANMDS

-120 NDSIG
+120 DDSIG

-150 HTEVTKLTEDL
+150 HTEVTKLTEDT

-186 VVIRQEKIDAINE
+186 VVIRQEKIDAVNQ
-199 QVFGYV
+199 QVFGYI

-223 VDGQK
+223 EDGQK
-228 ELNDGQLELNDSIA
+228 ELNDGQKELNDSVV

-248 ADLAENKEELE
+248 ADLAENKSDLE
-259 DGLDEIRDG
+259 DGLDEIKGG
-268 IDTLD
+268 ISALD
-273 SKKTETAAQLAAAQT
+273 NKKKETAAQLAAAQT
-288 AINEGKAEITKNLAA
+288 AINNGKAEITKNLAIIETQINDSEYGKAQQALSVLKELLTALNKIKA
-303 IQVRL
+303 I
-308 NEYETAKAT
+308 
-317 AEGLGK
+317 
-323 LSEGLHTLLAAA
+323 
-335 EKAEEDAVAAGAP
+335 AEEANVQDPTG
-348 AGSGAAD
+348 GTGD
-355 LAVQAGMEAI
+355 LAVQSGIAKIKDSIPDATLAGLLEKVTNLSELKEFIKLIEKQITDQETTIKNEAENEPVKS
-365 LGSAAGTPFADL
+365 LLSARAE
-377 LKDVKD
+377 
-383 YASLQ
+383 LQ
-388 IAVGAVE
+388 
-395 AQKQEADAALA
+395 
-406 AIPQAEIDQLTAAK
+406 T
-420 KELEAADAQLSEK
+420 ADAQLSQK
-433 LTEVNMGEMIA
+433 LTETNMGEMLA

-459 SQLKSAKEQLESAEE
+459 SQLESAKDQLESAEE
-474 QLTDAWDQISD
+474 QLDDAWDQISD

-496 LNEGW
+496 LSEGW

-511 AEAKEDALLNAD
+511 AEAKADALDNAD

-551 EGIEYLV
+551 EGIDYLV
-558 RVGEKVDDVE
+558 RVGDKVDDVE
-568 SLQNMVLI
+568 SLKNMVLI

-611 GVMLTLQKQTGYST
+611 GVMLTIQKQTGYST
-625 GDVSDRINKRIAEL
+625 GDVSERINKQMAEL
-639 QEEDP
+639 QAEDP
-644 DLLLLPLMDQGI
+644 DLLLLPLMDQGV

-673 FLAILILL
+673 ILAILILI
-681 VFLKSLRPTLVI
+681 VFLKDLRPTLVI

-745 NEGLSASE
+745 NEGMSASE

-813 PAMGA
+813 PAMGS
-818 GLLKSAKEKKPSRL
+818 GLLKNTKEKKPSKF
-832 FERMIGIYE
+832 FERMMDAYE

-851 FIVLVLAVALLVL
+851 TIVLILAVVLLVL

-870 AKGTAFMPEMDSTEI
+870 AKGTAFMPEMDSTQMT
-885 SMTLTMPEGTPLK
+885 MTLTMPEGTPLK

-908 RRLLTLD
+908 RRLLTLE

-923 AAAGSSMGLV
+923 AAAGSGMGLV
-933 SGDTSTNEVSLYGLL
+933 SGDTATNEISLYALL
-948 KEDKKLTNQELKN
+948 KEDKKLTNQELKD
-961 EILKLTEDMEA
+961 EILEMTKDMEA
-972 EIEVS
+972 EIDIA

-987 GSGISIVIKGRDLDR
+987 GSGISIMIKGRDLDR
-1002 LQEIAGDV
+1002 LQEIAKDI
-1010 AKLVEEVEGTT
+1010 AKLVEETEGTIE
-1021 DVSDGMEETTE
+1021 VSDGVEETTG

-1038 DKEKAAQKG
+1038 DKEKAAKQG

-1052 VFSEIMERLSD
+1052 VFSEIMEKLSD
-1063 PASATTLSTD
+1063 PTSATTLSTD
-1073 TEDFDVLVVNGGD
+1073 TEDFDVLVVNGED

-1116 AEFSQAEGLETIQ
+1116 AEFSEAEGLETIQ
-1129 RDAQSRFI
+1129 RDAQSRYI
-1137 NVTASVD
+1137 SVTASID

-1153 GEVEKKLKS
+1153 GEVQKKLNG
-1162 YQPPEGYTIEMQGE
+1162 YETPEGYTIEMQGE
-1176 NETIMESM
+1176 NETINESM
-1184 VELVKMLLLALL
+1184 IELVKMLLLALL

-1230 YVGGSEFSVIA
+1230 FFAGSEFSVIA

-1265 LIDQGMTK
+1265 LIDRGMSK

-1298 LSTMGAGAGMG
+1298 LSTMGAGVGMG
-1309 ADMVQPMAV
+1309 ADMVQPMAI

-1340 LLIRRKVR
+1340 LLIRRKTR

>member
-6 SVKRPYTVFVAVVL
+6 SVKKPYTVFVAVVL

-47 MTTYAGASPET
+47 MTTYVGASPET

-79 VSSLSAENYSLVVL
+79 VSSLSAENYSLVIL
-93 EFSQTANMDS
+93 EFAQTANMDS

-120 NDSIG
+120 DDSIG

-150 HTEVTKLTEDL
+150 HTEVTKLTEDT

-186 VVIRQEKIDAINE
+186 VVIRQEKIDAVNQ
-199 QVFGYV
+199 QVFGYI

-223 VDGQK
+223 EDGQK
-228 ELNDGQLELNDSIA
+228 ELNDGQKELNDSVA

-248 ADLAENKEELE
+248 ADLAENKSDLE
-259 DGLDEIRDG
+259 DGLDEIKGG
-268 IDTLD
+268 ISALD
-273 SKKTETAAQLAAAQT
+273 NKKKETAAQLAAAQT
-288 AINEGKAEITKNLAA
+288 AITNGKAEIAKNLIEIDNQLKETEYGQLKTDLTVLQELYKSIKILEGTSEEEVGVLAA
-303 IQVRL
+303 VRL
-308 NEYETAKAT
+308 IKDSIKNTALKTELDTIKTVAEVNEKIISVQEKIEWAARDPMTKKLVDAKADLETADNT
-317 AEGLGK
+317 
-323 LSEGLHTLLAAA
+323 LS
-335 EKAEEDAVAAGAP
+335 
-348 AGSGAAD
+348 
-355 LAVQAGMEAI
+355 Q
-365 LGSAAGTPFADL
+365 
-377 LKDVKD
+377 
-383 YASLQ
+383 
-388 IAVGAVE
+388 
-395 AQKQEADAALA
+395 
-406 AIPQAEIDQLTAAK
+406 
-420 KELEAADAQLSEK
+420 K
-433 LTEVNMGEMIA
+433 LTETNMGEMLA

-459 SQLKSAKEQLESAEE
+459 SQLESAKDQLESAEE
-474 QLTDAWDQISD
+474 QLDDAWDQISD

-496 LNEGW
+496 LSEGW
-501 DSIKEGEEDL
+501 DSIREGEEDL
-511 AEAKEDALLNAD
+511 AEAKADALDNAD

-532 VENLLAAQN
+532 VKNLLAAQN

-551 EGIEYLV
+551 EGIDYLV
-558 RVGEKVDDVE
+558 RVGDKVDDVE
-568 SLQNMVLI
+568 SLKNMVLI

-611 GVMLTLQKQTGYST
+611 GVMLTIQKQTGYST
-625 GDVSDRINKRIAEL
+625 GDVSERINKQMAEL

-644 DLLLLPLMDQGI
+644 DLLLLPLMDQGV

-673 FLAILILL
+673 ILAILILI
-681 VFLKSLRPTLVI
+681 VFLKDLRPTLVI

-745 NEGLSASE
+745 NEGMSASE

-813 PAMGA
+813 PAMGS
-818 GLLKSAKEKKPSRL
+818 GLLKNTKEKKPSKF
-832 FERMIGIYE
+832 FERMMDAYE

-851 FIVLVLAVALLVL
+851 TIVLILAVVLLVL

-870 AKGTAFMPEMDSTEI
+870 AKGTAFMPEMDSTQMT
-885 SMTLTMPEGTPLK
+885 MTLTMPEGTPLK

-908 RRLLTLD
+908 RRLLTLE

-923 AAAGSSMGLV
+923 AAAGSGMGLV
-933 SGDTSTNEVSLYGLL
+933 SGDTATNEISLYALL
-948 KEDKKLTNQELKN
+948 KEDKKLTNQELKD
-961 EILKLTEDMEA
+961 EILEMTKDMEA
-972 EIEVS
+972 EIDIA

-987 GSGISIVIKGRDLDR
+987 GSGISIMIKGRDLDR
-1002 LQEIAGDV
+1002 LQEIAKDI
-1010 AKLVEEVEGTT
+1010 AKLVEETEGTIE
-1021 DVSDGMEETTE
+1021 VSDGVEETTG

-1038 DKEKAAQKG
+1038 DKEKAAKQG

-1052 VFSEIMERLSD
+1052 VFSEIMEKLSD
-1063 PASATTLSTD
+1063 PTSATTLSTD
-1073 TEDFDVLVVNGGD
+1073 TEDFDVLVVNGED

-1116 AEFSQAEGLETIQ
+1116 AEFSEAEGLETIQ
-1129 RDAQSRFI
+1129 RDAQSRYI
-1137 NVTASVD
+1137 SVTASID

-1153 GEVEKKLKS
+1153 GEVQKKLNG
-1162 YQPPEGYTIEMQGE
+1162 YETPEGYTIEMQGE
-1176 NETIMESM
+1176 NETINESM
-1184 VELVKMLLLALL
+1184 IELVKMLLLALL

-1230 YVGGSEFSVIA
+1230 FFAGSEFSVIA

-1265 LIDQGMTK
+1265 LIDRGMSK

-1298 LSTMGAGAGMG
+1298 LSTMGAGVGMG
-1309 ADMVQPMAV
+1309 ADMVQPMAI

-1340 LLIRRKVR
+1340 LLIRRKTR

>member
-6 SVKRPYTVFVAVVL
+6 SVKKPYTVFVAVVL

-58 VESIITRPVEQS
+58 VESIVTRPVEQS

-79 VSSLSAENYSLVVL
+79 VSSLSAENYSLVIL
-93 EFSQTANMDS
+93 EFAQTANMDS

-120 NDSIG
+120 DDSIG

-150 HTEVTKLTEDL
+150 HTEVTKLTEDS

-186 VVIRQEKIDAINE
+186 VVIRQEKIDIINE
-199 QVFGYV
+199 QVFGYI
-205 ESEFED
+205 EGEFED
-211 AEKEIADGKKEL
+211 AEEEIADGKKEL
-223 VDGQK
+223 ADGQK
-228 ELNDGQLELNDSIA
+228 ELNDGQIELNESIA

-248 ADLAENKEELE
+248 TELEENKKDLE
-259 DGLDEIRDG
+259 DGLDEVNAG

-273 SKKTETAAQLAAAQT
+273 GKKTETAAQLAAAQT

-317 AEGLGK
+317 AEAVGK
-323 LSEGLHTLLAAA
+323 LSEGLNALKAAA
-335 EKAEEDAVAAGAP
+335 EAAEAANPGF
-348 AGSGAAD
+348 GDKVVEEG
-355 LAVQAGMEAI
+355 I
-365 LGSAAGTPFADL
+365 LEIQSSVAGTPFEEVLGNVRDL
-377 LKDVKD
+377 GTLT
-383 YASLQ
+383 A
-388 IAVGAVE
+388 AVGAID
-395 AQKQEADAALA
+395 AQKNQADQALA
-406 AIPQAEIDQLTAAK
+406 AFSQTEIEQLTAAK
-420 KELEAADAQLSEK
+420 KELEAADAQLSQK
-433 LTEVNMGEMIA
+433 LTEANMGEMIA

-459 SQLKSAKEQLESAEE
+459 SQLKSAKEQLEAAQE
-474 QLTDAWDQISD
+474 QLEDAWDQISD
-485 AQEQLNDARKQ
+485 AQEQLSDARKQ
-496 LNEGW
+496 LSEGW

-511 AEAKEDALLNAD
+511 AEAKSDALDNAD

-551 EGIEYLV
+551 EGIDYLV
-558 RVGEKVDDVE
+558 RVGDKVDDVE
-568 SLQNMVLI
+568 SLRNMVLI

-611 GVMLTLQKQTGYST
+611 GVMLTIQKQTGYST
-625 GDVSDRINKRIAEL
+625 GDVSDRINKRMAEL

-644 DLLLLPLMDQGI
+644 DLILLPLMDQGV

-662 DSVFNNMISGA
+662 DSVFSNMVSGA
-673 FLAILILL
+673 ILAVLILI
-681 VFLKSLRPTLVI
+681 VFLKDLRPTLVI

-745 NEGLSASE
+745 NEGFSAAQ
-753 AAIQGAK
+753 AAIEGAK

-795 LTIAYSLGASLA
+795 LTIAYSLGASLV

-813 PAMGA
+813 PAMGSA
-818 GLLKSAKEKKPSRL
+818 LLKNTKEKKPSRF
-832 FERMIGIYE
+832 FERLMDGYE
-841 SMIRLALRRR
+841 RLIRLALRRR
-851 FIVLVLAVALLVL
+851 AVVLILAVGLLVL
-864 SAVLEF
+864 SAVMEF
-870 AKGTAFMPEMDSTEI
+870 AKGTAFMPEMDSTQI
-885 SMTLTMPEGTPLK
+885 SMTLTMPEGTSLS

-908 RRLLTLD
+908 RRLLTLE

-923 AAAGSSMGLV
+923 AASGSSMGLV
-933 SGDTSTNEVSLYGLL
+933 SGDTATNEISLYGLL
-948 KEDKKLTNQELKN
+948 KEDKKLTNQELKD

-987 GSGISIVIKGRDLDR
+987 GSGITIMIKGRDLDR
-1002 LQEIAGDV
+1002 LQEIAKDI
-1010 AKLVEEVEGTT
+1010 AKLVEETEGTI
-1021 DVSDGMEETTE
+1021 DVSDGIEETTG

-1038 DKEKAAQKG
+1038 DKEKAAQEG

-1052 VFSEIMERLSD
+1052 VFSEIMAKLSD
-1063 PASATTLSTD
+1063 PTSATTLSTD
-1073 TEDFDVLVVNGGD
+1073 TEDFDVLVVNGED
-1086 VELTRETVKD
+1086 EELTRETIKD
-1096 LVLTVTKKDN
+1096 LVLTVAKNDN
-1106 TKEHVPLADI
+1106 TKEHVPLTDI
-1116 AEFSQAEGLETIQ
+1116 AEFSEAEGLEAIM
-1129 RDAQSRFI
+1129 RDAQSRYI
-1137 NVTASVD
+1137 SVTASID
-1144 DNHNIGLVS
+1144 DDHNVGLVS
-1153 GEVEKKLKS
+1153 SEVQRKLDK
-1162 YQPPEGYTIEMQGE
+1162 YQAPEGYTIEMQGE

-1230 YVGGSEFSVIA
+1230 FAAGSEFSVIA

-1265 LIDQGMTK
+1265 LCDKGMSK

-1283 RMRPILMTALTTVLG
+1283 RMRPILMTALTTILG
-1298 LSTMGAGAGMG
+1298 LSTMGAGVGMG
-1309 ADMVQPMAV
+1309 ADMVQPMAI

-1340 LLIRRKVR
+1340 LLIRRKKAV
-1348 EEVE
+1348 EVE

>member
-6 SVKRPYTVFVAVVL
+6 SVKKPYTVFVAVVL

-58 VESIITRPVEQS
+58 VESIVTRPVEQT

-79 VSSLSAENYSLVVL
+79 VSSLSAENYSLVIL
-93 EFSQTANMDS
+93 EFAQTANMDS

-120 NDSIG
+120 DDSIG

-150 HTEVTKLTEDL
+150 HTEVTKLTEDS

-186 VVIRQEKIDAINE
+186 VVIRQEKIDAINQ

-211 AEKEIADGKKEL
+211 AEKEIEDGKKEL

-228 ELNDGQLELNDSIA
+228 ELNDGQIELNDSIA

-248 ADLAENKEELE
+248 ADLADNKQDLEE
-259 DGLDEIRDG
+259 GLDEVQGG

-273 SKKTETAAQLAAAQT
+273 GKKTETAAQLAAAQT

-317 AEGLGK
+317 AEGLEK
-323 LSEGLHTLLAAA
+323 LSGELRTLLTEA
-335 EKAEEDAVAAGAP
+335 ENAETAST
-348 AGSGAAD
+348 GSGDAK
-355 LAVQAGMEAI
+355 VEAGMEVI
-365 LGSAAGTPFADL
+365 VSSVAGTPFGEM
-377 LKDVKD
+377 LKSVKTRD
-383 YASLQ
+383 MLK
-388 IAVGAVE
+388 IAIAEVDK
-395 AQKQEADAALA
+395 QKTEADTVLA
-406 AIPQAEIDQLTAAK
+406 AFPQAEIAQLTAAK
-420 KELEAADAQLSEK
+420 KELEAADAQLSQK

-459 SQLKSAKEQLESAEE
+459 SQLKSAKEQLESAQE
-474 QLTDAWDQISD
+474 QLDDAWDQIGD

-496 LNEGW
+496 LSEGW

-511 AEAKEDALLNAD
+511 KEAKADALDNAD

-551 EGIEYLV
+551 EGIDYLV
-558 RVGEKVDDVE
+558 RVGDKVDDVE

-611 GVMLTLQKQTGYST
+611 GVMLTIQKQTGYST
-625 GDVSDRINKRIAEL
+625 GDVSERINKRMAEL
-639 QEEDP
+639 LEEDP
-644 DLLLLPLMDQGI
+644 DLLLLPLMDQGV

-673 FLAILILL
+673 ILAILILI
-681 VFLKSLRPTLVI
+681 VFLKDLRPTLVI

-745 NEGLSASE
+745 NEGMSASE
-753 AAIQGAK
+753 AAMEGAR

-818 GLLKSAKEKKPSRL
+818 GLLKKTKEKKPSRF
-832 FERMIGIYE
+832 FEKLMDGYE
-841 SMIRLALRRR
+841 RLIRLALGHRA
-851 FIVLVLAVALLVL
+851 IVLILAVGLLIL

-870 AKGTAFMPEMDSTEI
+870 AKGTAFMPEMDSTQI
-885 SMTLTMPEGTPLK
+885 SMTLTMPEGTPLD

-908 RRLLTLD
+908 RRLLTLE

-923 AAAGSSMGLV
+923 ASSGSSMGLV
-933 SGDTSTNEVSLYGLL
+933 SGDTATNEVSIYGLL
-948 KEDKKLTNQELKN
+948 KEDKKLTNQELKE

-987 GSGISIVIKGRDLDR
+987 GSGITIMIKGRDLDR
-1002 LQEIAGDV
+1002 LQEIAKDI
-1010 AKLVEEVEGTT
+1010 AKLVEETEGTIE
-1021 DVSDGMEETTE
+1021 VSDGIEETKG

-1038 DKEKAAQKG
+1038 DKEKAAQQG

-1052 VFSEIMERLSD
+1052 VFSEIMAKLSD
-1063 PASATTLSTD
+1063 PSSATTLSTD
-1073 TEDFDVLVVNGGD
+1073 TEDFDVLVVNGED
-1086 VELTRETVKD
+1086 EELTRETIKD
-1096 LVLTVTKKDN
+1096 LVLTVTKNDN

-1116 AEFSQAEGLETIQ
+1116 AEFSEAEGLETIM
-1129 RDAQSRFI
+1129 RDAQSRYI
-1137 NVTASVD
+1137 SVTASID
-1144 DNHNIGLVS
+1144 DDHNVGLVS
-1153 GEVEKKLKS
+1153 SEVQRKLDK
-1162 YQPPEGYTIEMQGE
+1162 YQAPEGYTIEMQGE

-1230 YVGGSEFSVIA
+1230 FAAGSEFSVIA

-1265 LIDQGMTK
+1265 LCDKGMSK

-1283 RMRPILMTALTTVLG
+1283 RMRPILMTALTTILG
-1298 LSTMGAGAGMG
+1298 LSTMGAGVGMG
-1309 ADMVQPMAV
+1309 ADMVQPMAI

-1340 LLIRRKVR
+1340 LLIRRKKAV
-1348 EEVE
+1348 EVE

>member
-6 SVKRPYTVFVAVVL
+6 SVKKPYTVFVAVVL

-47 MTTYAGASPET
+47 MTTYVGASPET

-79 VSSLSAENYSLVVL
+79 VSSLSAENYSLVIL
-93 EFSQTANMDS
+93 EFAQTANMDS

-120 NDSIG
+120 DDSIG

-150 HTEVTKLTEDL
+150 HTEVTKLTEDS

-223 VDGQK
+223 EDGRKELNDGQK
-228 ELNDGQLELNDSIA
+228 ELNDSVA

-248 ADLAENKEELE
+248 ADLAENKSDLE
-259 DGLDEIRDG
+259 DGLDEIEGG
-268 IDTLD
+268 IDALD
-273 SKKTETAAQLAAAQT
+273 NKKKETAAQLAAAQT
-288 AINEGKAEITKNLAA
+288 AITNGKAEIAKNLIEIDNQLKETEYGQLKSDLTILQELYKSIKILEGTLEETAGVSAA
-303 IQVRL
+303 IGLIKDSIKNTNLKSELDTITTVTDVNDKIINVQEKIEQAKQDPITKKLVDAKADL
-308 NEYETAKAT
+308 ETADAT
-317 AEGLGK
+317 
-323 LSEGLHTLLAAA
+323 LS
-335 EKAEEDAVAAGAP
+335 
-348 AGSGAAD
+348 
-355 LAVQAGMEAI
+355 Q
-365 LGSAAGTPFADL
+365 
-377 LKDVKD
+377 
-383 YASLQ
+383 
-388 IAVGAVE
+388 
-395 AQKQEADAALA
+395 
-406 AIPQAEIDQLTAAK
+406 
-420 KELEAADAQLSEK
+420 K
-433 LTEVNMGEMIA
+433 LTETNMGEILA

-459 SQLKSAKEQLESAEE
+459 SQLESAKDQLESAEE
-474 QLTDAWDQISD
+474 QLDDAWDQISD

-496 LNEGW
+496 LSEGW
-501 DSIKEGEEDL
+501 DSIREGEEDL
-511 AEAKEDALLNAD
+511 AEAKADALDNAD

-532 VENLLAAQN
+532 VKNLLAAQN

-551 EGIEYLV
+551 EGIDYLV
-558 RVGEKVDDVE
+558 RVGDKVDDVE
-568 SLQNMVLI
+568 SLKNMVLI

-611 GVMLTLQKQTGYST
+611 GVMLTIQKQTGYST
-625 GDVSDRINKRIAEL
+625 GDVSERINKQMAEL

-644 DLLLLPLMDQGI
+644 DLLLLPLMDQGV

-673 FLAILILL
+673 ILAILILI
-681 VFLKSLRPTLVI
+681 VFLKDLRPTLVI

-745 NEGLSASE
+745 NEGMSASE

-813 PAMGA
+813 PAMGS
-818 GLLKSAKEKKPSRL
+818 GLLKNTKEKKPSKF
-832 FERMIGIYE
+832 FERMMDAYE

-851 FIVLVLAVALLVL
+851 TIVLILAVVLLVL

-870 AKGTAFMPEMDSTEI
+870 AKGTAFMPEMDSTQMT
-885 SMTLTMPEGTPLK
+885 MTLTMPEGTPLK

-908 RRLLTLD
+908 RRLLTLE

-923 AAAGSSMGLV
+923 AAAGSGMGLV
-933 SGDTSTNEVSLYGLL
+933 SGDTATNEISLYALL
-948 KEDKKLTNQELKN
+948 KEDKKLTNQELKD
-961 EILKLTEDMEA
+961 EILEMTKDMEA
-972 EIEVS
+972 EIDIA

-987 GSGISIVIKGRDLDR
+987 GSGISIMIKGRDLDR
-1002 LQEIAGDV
+1002 LQEIAKDI
-1010 AKLVEEVEGTT
+1010 AKLVEETEGTIE
-1021 DVSDGMEETTE
+1021 VSDGVEETTG

-1038 DKEKAAQKG
+1038 DKEKAAKQG

-1052 VFSEIMERLSD
+1052 VFSEIMEKLSD
-1063 PASATTLSTD
+1063 PTSATTLSTD
-1073 TEDFDVLVVNGGD
+1073 TEDFDVLVVNGED

-1116 AEFSQAEGLETIQ
+1116 AEFSEAEGLETIQ
-1129 RDAQSRFI
+1129 RDAQSRYI
-1137 NVTASVD
+1137 SVTASID

-1153 GEVEKKLKS
+1153 GEVQKKLNG
-1162 YQPPEGYTIEMQGE
+1162 YETPEGYTIEMQGE
-1176 NETIMESM
+1176 NETINESM
-1184 VELVKMLLLALL
+1184 IELVKMLLLALL

-1230 YVGGSEFSVIA
+1230 FFAGSEFSVIA

-1265 LIDQGMTK
+1265 LIDRGMSK

-1298 LSTMGAGAGMG
+1298 LSTMGAGVGMG
-1309 ADMVQPMAV
+1309 ADMVQPMAI

-1340 LLIRRKVR
+1340 LLIRRKTR